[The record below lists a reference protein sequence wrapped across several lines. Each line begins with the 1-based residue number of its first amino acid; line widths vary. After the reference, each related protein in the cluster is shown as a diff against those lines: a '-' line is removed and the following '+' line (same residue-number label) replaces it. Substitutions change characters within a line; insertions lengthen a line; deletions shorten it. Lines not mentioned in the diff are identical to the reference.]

1 MITLLDYGV
10 GNIASIINM
19 IKKVGGEV
27 RSCSSPVGL
36 REAKKIILPGVGA
49 FDHGMKLLHDGGW
62 IEELNDAVLVRNLP
76 VLGICLGM
84 HLMCRTSEEGELPGL
99 GWVDAEVRRFDLLVG
114 GELKIPHMGWSSI
127 EVIKPNPLV
136 AVDQD
141 KQRFYFVHSY
151 HVVCKQA
158 IDILAVAHHGYDF
171 TASFSHN
178 NIFGT
183 QFHPEKSHKFGMA
196 LMKKFVE
203 LPC

>member
-27 RSCSSPVGL
+27 RSCSSPIEL

-62 IEELNDAVLVRNLP
+62 IEELNDAVLVRKIP

-84 HLMCRTSEEGELPGL
+84 HLMCRTSEEGQLPGL

-114 GELKIPHMGWSSI
+114 GELKIPHMGWSSV

-151 HVVCKQA
+151 HVVCNQA